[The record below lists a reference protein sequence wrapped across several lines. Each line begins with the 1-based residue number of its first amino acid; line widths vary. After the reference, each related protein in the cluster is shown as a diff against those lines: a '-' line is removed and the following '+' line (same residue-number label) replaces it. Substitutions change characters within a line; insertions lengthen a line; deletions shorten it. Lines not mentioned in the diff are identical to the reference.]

1 MIPFIQRNPVM
12 TSTFT
17 GGARLKEEL
26 SAVIESKELSLSNLQ
41 KNFLRSRWLEQAA
54 RADAGHRRALRGFY
68 ALRMTTVVCA
78 IALPVL
84 AVLGTGGLIPGGWG
98 TAARALTILASLLVS
113 ACVAVEQLFDVGG
126 RYRRSERV
134 AGRLLAEGWRFLQ
147 LSGPYSSYGSHSDAF
162 PAFANQVEALSQP
175 DVEVYNFD
183 VVHERFAAKEA
194 GGDEALKKF
203 GGSRPEGA
211 GPVEPPLLMTGVA
224 RSRQS
229 YQQTR

>member
-1 MIPFIQRNPVM
+1 MFYGVTQLR
-12 TSTFT
+12 
-17 GGARLKEEL
+17 EEL
-26 SAVIESKELSLSNLQ
+26 GAVIDSKELSLSALQ
-41 KNFLRSRWLEQAA
+41 KGYLRSRWLEQAV

-68 ALRMTTVVCA
+68 FLRMTTIVCA
-78 IALPVL
+78 LTLPVL
-84 AVLGTGGLIPGGWG
+84 AVLSLGGPAQGGWN
-98 TAARALTILASLLVS
+98 TAARTLAILAALLVS
-113 ACVAVEQLFDVGG
+113 VCVAVEQLFDVGG

-147 LSGPYSSYGSHSDAF
+147 LSGPYASYGSHSDAF

-183 VVHERFAAKEA
+183 VIRERSAAKE
-194 GGDEALKKF
+194 GGGGEAPKKF
-203 GGSRPEGA
+203 GGSRQDET

-229 YQQTR
+229 YPQTR

>member
-1 MIPFIQRNPVM
+1 M

-41 KNFLRSRWLEQAA
+41 KSYLRSRWLEQAV

-78 IALPVL
+78 IILPVL
-84 AVLGTGGLIPGGWG
+84 IILSLGGVAVGGWN
-98 TAARALTILASLLVS
+98 TAARALSVLAALLVS

-147 LSGPYSSYGSHSDAF
+147 LTGPYASYGSHADAF
-162 PAFANQVEALSQP
+162 PAFANHVEALSQP

-183 VVHERFAAKEA
+183 VIHERNAAPQAE
-194 GGDEALKKF
+194 GDEGPKKF
-203 GGSRPEGA
+203 GGSRQEEA
-211 GPVEPPLLMTGVA
+211 ASADPPLLMTGVA

-229 YQQTR
+229 YHQTR

>member
-1 MIPFIQRNPVM
+1 MI
-12 TSTFT
+12 STFS

-26 SAVIESKELSLSNLQ
+26 SAVVESKELALSALQ
-41 KNFLRSRWLEQAA
+41 KNYLRSRWLEQAA
-54 RADAGHRRALRGFY
+54 RADAGHRRALRSFY

-78 IALPVL
+78 ITLPVL
-84 AVLGTGGLIPGGWG
+84 IVLSTGGAAPGGWN
-98 TAARALTILASLLVS
+98 TAARALAIVAALLVS

-126 RYRRSERV
+126 RYRRAERV

-147 LSGPYSSYGSHSDAF
+147 LTGSYASYGSHSDAF

-183 VVHERFAAKEA
+183 VVHERAAAPEA
-194 GGDEALKKF
+194 GGGEAPKKF
-203 GGSRPEGA
+203 GGSRQEEA

-224 RSRQS
+224 RNRQS

>member
-1 MIPFIQRNPVM
+1 M

-17 GGARLKEEL
+17 GGARLREEL

-41 KNFLRSRWLEQAA
+41 KNFLRSRWLEQTA
-54 RADAGHRRALRGFY
+54 RADASHSRALRSFY

-78 IALPVL
+78 ITLPVL
-84 AVLGTGGLIPGGWG
+84 VVLSMGGLVPGGWG
-98 TAARALTILASLLVS
+98 TAVRALTILASLLVS

-147 LSGPYSSYGSHSDAF
+147 LTGAYASYVSHSEAF
-162 PAFANQVEALSQP
+162 PSFANQVEALSQP

-183 VVHERFAAKEA
+183 VIRERRLAEA
-194 GGDEALKKF
+194 GGGEALKKF
-203 GGSRPEGA
+203 GGCRQEEA
-211 GPVEPPLLMTGVA
+211 GPAEPPLLMTGVA
-224 RSRQS
+224 RSRQN
-229 YQQTR
+229 YQ

>member
-1 MIPFIQRNPVM
+1 M
-12 TSTFT
+12 TSTFS
-17 GGARLKEEL
+17 GGPRLKEEL
-26 SAVIESKELSLSNLQ
+26 GAVIDSKELSLSALQ
-41 KNFLRSRWLEQAA
+41 KNYLRSRWLEQAA

-68 ALRMTTVVCA
+68 LLRMTTVVCA
-78 IALPVL
+78 ITLPVL
-84 AVLGTGGLIPGGWG
+84 IVLSLGGPAPGGWDA
-98 TAARALTILASLLVS
+98 AARALAILAALLVS

-147 LSGPYSSYGSHSDAF
+147 LAGPYASYNSHSEAF

-183 VVHERFAAKEA
+183 VIHERGAAPEA
-194 GGDEALKKF
+194 GGVEAPKKF
-203 GGSRPEGA
+203 GGSRQEETE
-211 GPVEPPLLMTGVA
+211 PVEPPLLMTGVA

-229 YQQTR
+229 YHQTQ

>member
-1 MIPFIQRNPVM
+1 M
-12 TSTFT
+12 TSTFS

-26 SAVIESKELSLSNLQ
+26 GAVIDSKELSLSGLQ
-41 KNFLRSRWLEQAA
+41 KNYLRSRWLEQAA

-78 IALPVL
+78 ITLPVLIALSLGGPAPGGWNTAARVL
-84 AVLGTGGLIPGGWG
+84 AVL
-98 TAARALTILASLLVS
+98 AALLVS

-147 LSGPYSSYGSHSDAF
+147 LSGPYASYDSHSDAF

-183 VVHERFAAKEA
+183 VIHERGAASEA
-194 GGDEALKKF
+194 WGVEAPKKF
-203 GGSRPEGA
+203 GGSRQQETE
-211 GPVEPPLLMTGVA
+211 PVEPPLLMTGAA

-229 YQQTR
+229 YHQTR

>member
-1 MIPFIQRNPVM
+1 M
-12 TSTFT
+12 TPTVS
-17 GGARLKEEL
+17 GGGRLKEEL
-26 SAVIESKELSLSNLQ
+26 SAIIESKELSLSSLQ
-41 KNFLRSRWLEQAA
+41 KNYLRSRWLEQAA
-54 RADAGHRRALRGFY
+54 RADTGHRRALRSFY
-68 ALRMTTVVCA
+68 VLRMTTVVCA

-84 AVLGTGGLIPGGWG
+84 VVLSLGGPAPDGWN
-98 TAARALTILASLLVS
+98 TVFRALTILGALVVS
-113 ACVAVEQLFDVGG
+113 GCVAVEQLFDVGG

-147 LSGPYSSYGSHSDAF
+147 LAGPYASYESHSDAF

-183 VVHERFAAKEA
+183 VIHERAAAPEA
-194 GGDEALKKF
+194 QGTDPKKY
-203 GGSRPEGA
+203 GGSRQEEA
-211 GPVEPPLLMTGVA
+211 APVEPPLLMTGVA